1 MKFLY
6 YISIFSI
13 ILVSCSKY
21 DPIVFDKSCEINK
34 FQGDYII
41 ADVTMS
47 RAVDID
53 SASIVILNGQLS
65 LLYEQQTR
73 INGYHIFYTSK
84 VECGQS
90 VVKVKSSST
99 SALTQHLYFEWRQ
112 FIPKKLVLV
121 IAQVV
126 NNKDTTAKYYYFK
139 K

>member
-1 MKFLY
+1 MKFFY
-6 YISIFSI
+6 YIIISSILI
-13 ILVSCSKY
+13 SCNKY
-21 DPIVFDKSCEINK
+21 NPTVFDKSCEINK

-41 ADVTMS
+41 ADVVMS

-53 SASIVILNGQLS
+53 SASIVIVDGKLS

-90 VVKVKSSST
+90 VVKVKSSDS

-126 NNKDTTAKYYYFK
+126 HDKDTTAKYYYFK